1 MKSSTINEYL
11 ATEPTQQSYTVTV
24 TTLAETSVGYQATTQ
39 REYTATFQSTPEEGP
54 FTSIET
60 EEVTFPDKADVNT
73 DIVVPTNAVDYST
86 TKQNMQ
92 ENISSDIISTVD
104 SLNGQN
110 SSDSATFISSDT
122 IISSVSPSGTGF
134 HENGSTLLPDL
145 LTSTLIEHVPST
157 SNGVLEQ
164 TNHTNGHSTDK
175 MNTPSTARR
184 SEFSSQGH
192 FTSFSTNS
200 KY

>member
-1 MKSSTINEYL
+1 MKSSTISEYL
-11 ATEPTQQSYTVTV
+11 ATEPTEQSYTVTV
-24 TTLAETSVGYQATTQ
+24 TILAETSVGSQATTQ
-39 REYTATFQSTPEEGP
+39 SEHTATFQSTTEERP
-54 FTSIET
+54 FTSVET
-60 EEVTFPDKADVNT
+60 EEVTFLDKADVNT

-92 ENISSDIISTVD
+92 ENITSDNTSTVD
-104 SLNGQN
+104 SLNGQK
-110 SSDSATFISSDT
+110 SSDSTTFISSNT
-122 IISSVSPSGTGF
+122 IISSVSPSSTEF
-134 HENGSTLLPDL
+134 HEIGSTLLPDL
-145 LTSTLIEHVPST
+145 LTSNLNEHVPST

-175 MNTPSTARR
+175 MNTPSTARS